1 MRQRLLWKL
10 LIGHI
15 VPVFAIIT
23 LVVWR
28 AIDRRRPT
36 IPGSW

>member
-15 VPVFAIIT
+15 VPVFALISV
-23 LVVWR
+23 LVWR
-28 AIDRRRPT
+28 GIDHRAEEY
-36 IPGSW
+36 